1 MIANFF
7 NKTKPVIIVNLLL
20 LFAIFYF
27 SATFLI
33 RTIDFSLASIG
44 QILVSFSAFIF
55 MLLVINFILRKNNL
69 TGDNLYAL
77 LLIILL
83 LGTFYE
89 TMFTLNLF
97 LSNLL
102 LLFAFRKIYSLKTGL
117 NIKSKLFDAG
127 FWIGISAILCSWTI
141 LFLIVVYVAL
151 FIYNRVTLKNL
162 IIPIVGFLFPVI
174 CFFTYHFYFD
184 SLYIF
189 NEKLIF
195 NYSFDFSNYN
205 QLKYLVPLTLL
216 ITLMLW
222 SIVVLTPKIVQL
234 GSIFK
239 MSWQLLIFHF
249 IISVIVV
256 LLSLQKNGSELF
268 FVVFPSGV
276 IIAIFLQKTSS
287 NMFKNLVLYLFLAVS
302 VAVYFL

>member
-7 NKTKPVIIVNLLL
+7 NKTKPAIIVNLLL
-20 LFAIFYF
+20 LFGIFYF

-33 RTIDFSLASIG
+33 RTIDFSLAALGLVLVGFIG
-44 QILVSFSAFIF
+44 FIF

-89 TMFTLNLF
+89 TMFTFNLYF
-97 LSNLL
+97 SNLL
-102 LLFAFRKIYSLKTGL
+102 LLFAFRKTYSLKTGL
-117 NIKSKLFDAG
+117 NSKSKLFDAG
-127 FWIGISAILCSWTI
+127 FWIGISAILYSWTV
-141 LFLIVVYVAL
+141 LFLLVIYVAL
-151 FIYNRVTLKNL
+151 FIYNKVTLKNL
-162 IIPIVGFLFPVI
+162 VIPIVGFLFPVI

-189 NEKLIF
+189 YEKLVF

-205 QLKYLVPLTLL
+205 QLKYLIPLTLL
-216 ITLMLW
+216 ITLILW
-222 SIVVLTPKIVQL
+222 SIVVLTPKIVLQ
-234 GSIFK
+234 GSGFK
-239 MSWQLLIFHF
+239 MSWQLLIFHL

-268 FVVFPSGV
+268 FVIFPSGV
-276 IIAIFLQKTSS
+276 IIANFLQKTSS
-287 NMFKNLVLYLFLAVS
+287 SMFKNLVLYLFLVVS
-302 VAVYFL
+302 VVVYFL

>member
-7 NKTKPVIIVNLLL
+7 NKTKPAIIVNLLL
-20 LFAIFYF
+20 LFGIFYF

-33 RTIDFSLASIG
+33 RTIDFSLAALGLVLVGFIG
-44 QILVSFSAFIF
+44 FIF

-89 TMFTLNLF
+89 TMFTFNLYF
-97 LSNLL
+97 SNLL
-102 LLFAFRKIYSLKTGL
+102 LLFAFRKTYSLKTGL
-117 NIKSKLFDAG
+117 NSKSKLFDAG
-127 FWIGISAILCSWTI
+127 FWIGISAILYSWTV
-141 LFLIVVYVAL
+141 LFLLVIYVAL
-151 FIYNRVTLKNL
+151 FIYNKVTLKNL
-162 IIPIVGFLFPVI
+162 VIPIVGFLFPVI

-189 NEKLIF
+189 YEKLVF

-205 QLKYLVPLTLL
+205 QLKYLIPLTLL
-216 ITLMLW
+216 ITLILW
-222 SIVVLTPKIVQL
+222 SIVVLTPKIVLQ
-234 GSIFK
+234 GSGFK
-239 MSWQLLIFHF
+239 MSWQLLIFHL

-268 FVVFPSGV
+268 FVIFPSGV
-276 IIAIFLQKTSS
+276 IIANFLQKTSS
-287 NMFKNLVLYLFLAVS
+287 SMFKNLVLYLFLVVS
-302 VAVYFL
+302 VVVYLL

>member
-7 NKTKPVIIVNLLL
+7 NKTKPAIIVNLLL
-20 LFAIFYF
+20 LFGIFYF

-33 RTIDFSLASIG
+33 RTIDFSLAALGLVLVGFIG
-44 QILVSFSAFIF
+44 FIF

-89 TMFTLNLF
+89 TMFTFNLYF
-97 LSNLL
+97 SNLL
-102 LLFAFRKIYSLKTGL
+102 LLFAFRKTYSLKTGL
-117 NIKSKLFDAG
+117 NSKSKLFDAG
-127 FWIGISAILCSWTI
+127 FWIGISAILYSWTV
-141 LFLIVVYVAL
+141 LFLLIIYVAL
-151 FIYNRVTLKNL
+151 FIYNKVTLKNL
-162 IIPIVGFLFPVI
+162 VIPIVGFLFPVI

-189 NEKLIF
+189 YEKLVF

-205 QLKYLVPLTLL
+205 QLKYLIPLTLL
-216 ITLMLW
+216 ITLILW
-222 SIVVLTPKIVQL
+222 SIVVLTPKIVLQ
-234 GSIFK
+234 GSGFK
-239 MSWQLLIFHF
+239 MSWQLLIFHL

-268 FVVFPSGV
+268 FVIFPSGV
-276 IIAIFLQKTSS
+276 IIANFLQKTSS
-287 NMFKNLVLYLFLAVS
+287 SMFKNLVLYLFLVVS
-302 VAVYFL
+302 VVVYLL